1 MFLCHVFL
9 QGGQKEERE
18 ERQREG
24 EWKRE
29 ERSHERESA
38 EEETDDV
45 THHRDPEIQ
54 ARDQV
59 SSGNTDRSHK
69 LTFTSSV
76 RQYIPLK
83 SIFNWKNVKLIWL

>member
-38 EEETDDV
+38 EEETDD
-45 THHRDPEIQ
+45 HHDPEIQ

-69 LTFTSSV
+69 LPFTSSV
-76 RQYIPLK
+76 RQYVPLK
-83 SIFNWKNVKLIWL
+83 SIFNWKNVKLIWF